1 MNQDSSPEQ
10 SACVVVGVDGSA
22 GARHALRWAA
32 AEARLRKV
40 RLRVVH
46 AWRFGF
52 TGIPA
57 DGYGYVGD
65 SPGLFT
71 AEGISDLRRAAEELL
86 DRAITEIATEARGIG
101 IERQV
106 IEGGAAE
113 VLVGAVTEGD
123 LLVVGSRGH
132 GGLAGLLLGS
142 TSQQCAHHASCPV
155 VIVRAPQTSPD
166 GASAPAAA
174 TRPREREEARS

>member
-1 MNQDSSPEQ
+1 MNQNGTPVQPSL
-10 SACVVVGVDGSA
+10 VVVGVDGSA
-22 GARHALRWAA
+22 GAGHALRWAA

-46 AWRFGF
+46 AWTIGF
-52 TGIPA
+52 TGIPGG
-57 DGYGYVGD
+57 GYGYMGD
-65 SPGLFT
+65 SRSLSG
-71 AEGISDLRRAAEELL
+71 EGISELRRAAEELL
-86 DRAITEIATEARGIG
+86 DRAITEIATEARGIE

-113 VLVGAVTEGD
+113 VLVGAATEGD

-142 TSQQCAHHASCPV
+142 ISQQCAHHASCPV
-155 VIVRAPQTSPD
+155 VIVRAPRTS
-166 GASAPAAA
+166 ASGSMSTGVAPLQ
-174 TRPREREEARS
+174 RERREVRSR